1 MVLCMICLKNQ
12 AEKFPEGEFF
22 WLISLRKSM
31 AMRMNVWYN
40 AAEEVNAVAKYFI
53 YSRKSKY
60 SKMGDSV
67 GNQIE
72 MAKRYIFSH
81 FPEATEEEIAVF
93 EDDGFSGKN
102 TRRPDFARM
111 MMRIKAGEPEYLV
124 VYRLDRIS
132 RSVSDFSAIL
142 ALLQK
147 KNIHFVSLNEQFDTS
162 TPLGR
167 VMIVIAS
174 AFAQMERE
182 VISERVADNMLE
194 LSKRGTWSGGVTP
207 MGFRAKRVASDPERG
222 IMKEH
227 SILEEDP
234 EKFPIVQ
241 RMFARY
247 MSDRKLMSVY
257 RYIRNDLGLVMAD
270 SVVKNILTNPV
281 YCAADA
287 AAYDYFQSLG
297 STVIGSA
304 EDYTGEYGIMPYNR
318 HDEDSR
324 KKRDPSSWIISI
336 GRHAPVVDGR
346 TFVTIQNALR
356 VGAQEHPRDQ
366 SARNNY
372 ALLTGMI
379 VCAKCGGRIYTQPQN
394 SKRSKGGEVQFTY
407 VCNTRKTYGVKAC
420 DCPSVSGRRLDKLI
434 SEQIVAIMEDEDNSF
449 GRISELRIKRD
460 NRTKTQ
466 NFMDA
471 YKKELAAKQKISASI
486 IDEMMLMDK
495 DDPMRAMM
503 KTRLQTISEDIRDIE
518 RRMAEAELLLAE
530 TDNDVED
537 YDVVIRSIRK
547 FSDCYD
553 AMTIPERRDMLEKFV
568 EKVTWDGRTAEV
580 FLIGEQ

>member
-1 MVLCMICLKNQ
+1 MHFLFKNQ
-12 AEKFPEGEFF
+12 AEKFRATEFF

-31 AMRMNVWYN
+31 AMRMNVCYN
-40 AAEEVNAVAKYFI
+40 KSEEVNAVAKYFI

-60 SKMGDSV
+60 SKQGDSV

-81 FPEATEEEIAVF
+81 FSDVTEEDIEVF

-102 TRRPDFARM
+102 TRRPDFNRM
-111 MMRIKAGEPEYLV
+111 LMRIKAGEPEYLV

-194 LSKRGTWSGGVTP
+194 LSKRGTWSGGKAP
-207 MGFRAKRVASDPERG
+207 MGFVSKRVASDPERG

-234 EKFPIVQ
+234 AKFPVVQ
-241 RMFARY
+241 QMFARY
-247 MSDRKLMSVY
+247 LSDRKLMSVY
-257 RYIRNDLGLVMAD
+257 RYVRNDLGITVAD

-281 YCAADA
+281 YCAADV
-287 AAYDYFQSLG
+287 AAYDYFTALG
-297 STVIGSA
+297 TTVIGA
-304 EDYTGEYGIMPYNR
+304 REDYTGEYGIMPYNR
-318 HDEDSR
+318 HEEEGR
-324 KKRDPSSWIISI
+324 KKRDPSSWVISV
-336 GRHAPVVDGR
+336 GRHTPVVDGE
-346 TFVTIQNALR
+346 TFVTVQNALN
-356 VGAQEHPRDQ
+356 ENSKLHPRDQ

-379 VCAKCGGRIYTQPQN
+379 VCAKCGGKIYTQPQN
-394 SKRSKGGEVQFTY
+394 SGRNKNGEVQFLY
-407 VCNTRKTYGVKAC
+407 CCNTRKSYGVEAC
-420 DCPSVSGRRLDKLI
+420 DCQSVSGRRLDKLV
-434 SEQIVAIMEDEDNSF
+434 SEQIIAIQEDEANSF
-449 GRISELRIKRD
+449 GRLADLRVKRD
-460 NRTKTQ
+460 ARAKTMS
-466 NFMDA
+466 FKDS
-471 YKKELAAKQKISASI
+471 YVKELETKKKISASI
-486 IDEMMLMDK
+486 IDEMMLLDK
-495 DDPMRAMM
+495 DDPTRAAL
-503 KTRLQTISEDIRDIE
+503 KNRLQAISEDIRDIE
-518 RRMAEAELLLAE
+518 RRMAEADALLSE
-530 TDNDVED
+530 ED
-537 YDVVIRSIRK
+537 DAVDAFDVVERSIRK
-547 FSDCYD
+547 FSSCYES
-553 AMTIPERRDMLEKFV
+553 MSIPERRDMLEKFV
-568 EKVTWDGRTAEV
+568 EKVTWDGRNAEV
-580 FLIGEQ
+580 FLIGER